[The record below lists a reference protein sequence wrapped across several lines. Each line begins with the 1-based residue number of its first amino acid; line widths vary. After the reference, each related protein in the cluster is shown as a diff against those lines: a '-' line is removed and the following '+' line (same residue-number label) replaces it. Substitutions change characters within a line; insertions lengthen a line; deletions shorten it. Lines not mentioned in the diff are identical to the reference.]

1 MDFFGVLFQ
10 RFFFNQAQDRER
22 QRFVVTHGTGAA
34 TAWAH
39 VVAGFAQRR
48 AQTLAG
54 HLQQAEARDMADLDT
69 RAVLADGFT
78 QAVFNRTLVAD
89 RGHIDE
95 VDNDQAA
102 KVAQTQLA
110 CDFVSRFEVSVER
123 RFFDIAAAG
132 RASGVDVDSG
142 QRFGAIDNDRTT
154 GRQTHFTLER
164 GFNLGFNLVVA
175 EQRDFTGVQ
184 FDFAAE
190 IRTTQRGDVLTR
202 HLHDFWVVDEDFAD
216 VLAQIVAEG
225 THDNVT
231 FLVDQERSRA
241 ALSGF
246 LNRFPVLQAE
256 AQIPLQRF
264 SGFANARGTHD
275 KTHAVRQLKAR
286 QRFFQLGTIVTF
298 DTARN
303 AAGARVVRHQYQ
315 VAACQADKGGQRG
328 AFITALFFINLNND
342 FLTFAQNVL
351 NVRAAMSAVIGWEV
365 FAGNFFEGEETMTL
379 SAVID
384 KRGFKARF
392 NTSDFAFVDVRFFL
406 LVPGAFDI
414 QVVQALP
421 INKSDAQ
428 LFLLSCV
435 D

>member
-1 MDFFGVLFQ
+1 M
-10 RFFFNQAQDRER
+10 
-22 QRFVVTHGTGAA
+22 
-34 TAWAH
+34 
-39 VVAGFAQRR
+39 
-48 AQTLAG
+48 
-54 HLQQAEARDMADLDT
+54 
-69 RAVLADGFT
+69 
-78 QAVFNRTLVAD
+78 
-89 RGHIDE
+89 
-95 VDNDQAA
+95 
-102 KVAQTQLA
+102 
-110 CDFVSRFEVSVER
+110 
-123 RFFDIAAAG
+123 
-132 RASGVDVDSG
+132 
-142 QRFGAIDNDRTT
+142 
-154 GRQTHFTLER
+154 
-164 GFNLGFNLVVA
+164 
-175 EQRDFTGVQ
+175 
-184 FDFAAE
+184 
-190 IRTTQRGDVLTR
+190 
-202 HLHDFWVVDEDFAD
+202 
-216 VLAQIVAEG
+216 
-225 THDNVT
+225 
-231 FLVDQERSRA
+231 DQERSRA
-241 ALSGF
+241 TLSGF

-264 SGFANARGTHD
+264 SGFADARGTYD

-303 AAGARVVRHQYQ
+303 TAGARVIRHQYQ
-315 VAACQADKGGQRG
+315 VAAGQADEGRQRS
-328 AFITALFFINLNND
+328 AFITTLFFINLNND
-342 FLTFAQNVL
+342 FLTFTQNIL
-351 NVRAAMSAVIGWEV
+351 NVRTTMRAVIGREV